1 MITIIYDGDCPLCD
15 DYIRRL
21 RLVEAAG
28 AIELVNARSDHPCL
42 LEAWQN
48 GHDLDQGMVV
58 MIGNTVFYGAEAVA
72 VLARLSTTN
81 TLFNSLNHAILSRPG
96 VSKRLYPMFKAARRL
111 ALLFTGKTRL
121 VNPLN
126 STGLPHK

>member
-1 MITIIYDGDCPLCD
+1 ML
-15 DYIRRL
+15 L
-21 RLVEAAG
+21 AVEVTVTVDPVYVST
-28 AIELVNARSDHPCL
+28 LVN
-42 LEAWQN
+42 
-48 GHDLDQGMVV
+48 
-58 MIGNTVFYGAEAVA
+58 EAVA

-111 ALLFTGKTRL
+111 ALVLTGKTRL